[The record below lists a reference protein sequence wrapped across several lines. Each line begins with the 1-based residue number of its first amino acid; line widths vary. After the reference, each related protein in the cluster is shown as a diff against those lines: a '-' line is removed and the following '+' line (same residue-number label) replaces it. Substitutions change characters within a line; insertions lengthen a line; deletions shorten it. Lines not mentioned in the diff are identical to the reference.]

1 MHYFDAQRLVITGA
15 TSGIS
20 DVMIYHLPTRQTERI
35 TQDFW
40 DDLDARPFT
49 FNGKKGILFA
59 SNRDYT
65 ILAPQRLDAVIPT
78 NKFDLFFYNFEDK
91 ATSLV

>member
-1 MHYFDAQRLVITGA
+1 MKSRTLLRFTSVCTACIIFDAQRLVITGA

-49 FNGKKGILFA
+49 FNGKKRYPLCIKSRLYYFSPA
-59 SNRDYT
+59 ALRRRYSN
-65 ILAPQRLDAVIPT
+65 
-78 NKFDLFFYNFEDK
+78 E
-91 ATSLV
+91 